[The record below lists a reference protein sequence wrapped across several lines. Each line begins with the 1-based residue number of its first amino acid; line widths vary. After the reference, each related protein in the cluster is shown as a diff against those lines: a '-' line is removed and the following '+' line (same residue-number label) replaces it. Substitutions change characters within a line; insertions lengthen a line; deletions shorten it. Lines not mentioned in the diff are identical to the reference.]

1 MVYIHSTYYIK
12 SHLLCD
18 IRDSAQAA
26 GGVDFSIL
34 WPGKLWKTIVFRQIK
49 PAPFREEATIFT
61 IAEKAKINSSFTLS
75 AQCRIVSQA
84 RRKPPF
90 YIRTEAKRMPHIWGP
105 MQASRPSQHGDTPAY
120 HPPQAAFL
128 CRAVQR
134 LAYTFMGSKGRF
146 PFFGSTQIIQ
156 GFSPPVGLRP
166 KK

>member
-1 MVYIHSTYYIK
+1 MVCIDSTYYIK
-12 SHLLCD
+12 IHLLCD
-18 IRDSAQAA
+18 ICDSVQAA
-26 GGVDFSIL
+26 GGMDSSIL
-34 WPGKLWKTIVFRQIK
+34 WPGKLWKTIVFLANKTRLIPGRSDHFYHCGKGQNQLIFYPIGTVPHCISSK
-49 PAPFREEATIFT
+49 KEPALLYQNRGQKT
-61 IAEKAKINSSFTLS
+61 
-75 AQCRIVSQA
+75 
-84 RRKPPF
+84 
-90 YIRTEAKRMPHIWGP
+90 PHIWGP